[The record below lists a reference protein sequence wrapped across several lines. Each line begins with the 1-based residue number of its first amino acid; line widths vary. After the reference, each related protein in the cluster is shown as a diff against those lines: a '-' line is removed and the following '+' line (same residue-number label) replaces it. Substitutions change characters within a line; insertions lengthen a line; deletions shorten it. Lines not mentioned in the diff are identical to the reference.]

1 MTNINLL
8 PWREKAKAERLRQFY
23 LLLGVGAGI
32 GVIIIGIWFTIIS
45 STISTQNERNGFL
58 SKEIGALDIR
68 LGEVKKLKEKKQNL
82 TDRINVIVA
91 LQEERSSTVRFFDQL
106 VDAVPEG
113 IQLTSL
119 STANYNVTLNGNA
132 ESHGRVSNLM
142 DNIDQSKDLRI
153 PTLQV
158 VQQKETNQAGLQQ
171 FSVVAEQKHAQ
182 AMVVAKAPA
191 KTKRSKK

>member
-1 MTNINLL
+1 MTKINLL
-8 PWREKAKAERLRQFY
+8 PWREKAKVERLKQFY
-23 LLLGVGAGI
+23 LLLGFGAGV
-32 GVIIIGIWFTIIS
+32 GVIIIGIWFTILS
-45 STISTQNERNGFL
+45 STVSTQNDRNNFL
-58 SKEIGALDIR
+58 GKEIAALDVR

-119 STANYNVTLNGNA
+119 STANYSVTLNGNA

-158 VQQKETNQAGLQQ
+158 VQQQGKTQSGLQQ
-171 FSVVAEQKHAQ
+171 FSVITEQKHAE
-182 AMVVAKAPA
+182 AMVAAKAPA
-191 KTKRSKK
+191 KTKRKKK

>member
-1 MTNINLL
+1 VTKINLL
-8 PWREKAKAERLRQFY
+8 PWREKAKAERLKQFY
-23 LLLGVGAGI
+23 LLLGFGAGV
-32 GVIIIGIWFTIIS
+32 GVIIIGIWFTILS
-45 STISTQNERNGFL
+45 SAISTQNDRNNFL
-58 SKEIGALDIR
+58 SKEIAALDVR

-158 VQQKETNQAGLQQ
+158 VQQQGKTQAGLQQ
-171 FSVVAEQKHAQ
+171 FSVIAEQKYAE
-182 AMVVAKAPA
+182 AMVTSKAPA
-191 KTKRSKK
+191 KTKRKKK